1 VTDEERQELAEI
13 LNQVNRLQARLAKI
27 VGDVDKPKRKR
38 RTDNMIGAAEWEP
51 DDKTLGWIAKTF
63 PGIPY
68 AESLEQFKDYW
79 DAEGGVRTTAQWG
92 AMLRKNPVFTGRMSR
107 HMRDG
112 KAPTGDITIR
122 ARDVWKQI
130 KEGTLVERAHV
141 KNREALRYL
150 IDQKYVRV
158 IGTTLECTS

>member
-1 VTDEERQELAEI
+1 MTDEERQDLADI

-27 VGDVDKPKRKR
+27 VGDVDKPKRLR
-38 RTDNMIGAAEWEP
+38 RTDNVVKASAWEP

-63 PGIPY
+63 PGVPY
-68 AESLEQFKDYW
+68 TDALSNFVDYW
-79 DAEGGVRTTAQWG
+79 DDQCVTKTPAQWG
-92 AMLRKNPVFTGRMSR
+92 AMLRKNPVFAGKMWS
-107 HMRDG
+107 HMRNST
-112 KAPTGDITIR
+112 APKGDITIR

-130 KEGTLVERAHV
+130 KDGTLVERAHV
-141 KNREALRYL
+141 KDREALRYL